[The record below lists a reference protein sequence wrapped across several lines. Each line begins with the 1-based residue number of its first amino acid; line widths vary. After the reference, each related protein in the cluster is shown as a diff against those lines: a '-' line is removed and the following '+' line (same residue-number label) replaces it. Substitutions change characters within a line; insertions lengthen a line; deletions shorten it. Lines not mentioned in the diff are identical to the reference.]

1 MIAPLTRSLF
11 QAALPL
17 LLLLVLPG
25 YSLESVNQ
33 AHTLRDKIYQAYIAG
48 NMPAWETLLRGA
60 PANPP
65 ELELYEIA
73 MAHYG
78 FIGYCLGLGEKA
90 RARPYLDRVE
100 GLTLRL
106 LAMDPDNPRYL
117 ALQGALYGFRMG
129 YQPQKI
135 MVIGPKSLKAINLAL
150 EKGPDCPEAWVE
162 SGNKDWH
169 MPAAFGGSKERAISG
184 YEKAIRLM
192 EADPNRNP
200 KDWYY
205 LNCHMILADW
215 YASRNLTFLAQE
227 IYRKLLTIEPA
238 FQWAAEKQKTR

>member
-1 MIAPLTRSLF
+1 MIKHLARLYVKT
-11 QAALPL
+11 ALPL
-17 LLLLVLPG
+17 VVLLTAPFAVQG
-25 YSLESVNQ
+25 SGFQINSLSE
-33 AHTLRDKIYQAYIAG
+33 RIYRAYITG
-48 NMPAWETLLRGA
+48 DMHTWEALLREL
-60 PANPP
+60 PANSP
-65 ELELYEIA
+65 EPELYEMA

-78 FIGYCLGLGEKA
+78 FIGYCLGREEKS

-100 GLTLRL
+100 EMTRL
-106 LAMDPDNPRYL
+106 LLIINPDNPRYL

-135 MVIGPKSLKAINLAL
+135 MVIGPKSLKVINLAL
-150 EKGPDCPEAWVE
+150 EMGPDSPEAWIE

-169 MPAAFGGSKERAISG
+169 MPAAFGGSKERAISS

-192 EADPNRNP
+192 EADPAFNR

-205 LNCHMILADW
+205 LNIQMILAEW

-227 IYRKLLTIEPA
+227 IYRKLLSIEPA
-238 FQWAAEKQKTR
+238 FQWAGEKIIR